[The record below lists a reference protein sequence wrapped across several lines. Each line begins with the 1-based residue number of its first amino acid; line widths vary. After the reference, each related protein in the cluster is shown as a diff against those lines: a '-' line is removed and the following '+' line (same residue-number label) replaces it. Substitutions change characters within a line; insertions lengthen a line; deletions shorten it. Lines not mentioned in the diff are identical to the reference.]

1 MRCTNV
7 NTSPVAIN
15 IAHRTHVE
23 FKPKFALVAS
33 SSSSC
38 SRQPFIWWHVIEKQ
52 HKNTLKYIV
61 KNYVKTQL
69 GSSGRDR
76 SGVVI
81 SRSIAYICGSGVVI
95 SHSIAYISGSGVV
108 ISRSVP
114 LDSAVS
120 MICQLNMH
128 FCLHA
133 VWHYTSIN
141 IRPKVSLASGQSVA
155 HSPSVHMTLSAHA
168 LRRLLSLFTI
178 STLYFILII
187 LSHCWGTC

>member
-81 SRSIAYICGSGVVI
+81 SR
-95 SHSIAYISGSGVV
+95 SIAYISGSGVV